1 MTTLRLVAAG
11 NPTKSPD
18 GALGLLVFLALAVVV
33 YFLFRSM
40 NKHLRKVARAKFDGD
55 GGASDDDRATPAQQ
69 GARAAAG
76 RGKAG
81 SGRPPR
87 PRPHP

>member
-40 NKHLRKVARAKFDGD
+40 NKHLRKVARAVEPLLSKDVPVLLCSKGIE
-55 GGASDDDRATPAQQ
+55 T
-69 GARAAAG
+69 
-76 RGKAG
+76 G
-81 SGRPPR
+81 SGKLMTAVVADEMPGRP
-87 PRPHP
+87 

>member
-1 MTTLRLVAAG
+1 MTTPLIAAAIVAAG

-40 NKHLRKVARAKFDGD
+40 NKHLRKAQRMKYDDVNREDVRRE
-55 GGASDDDRATPAQQ
+55 DDRDASPT
-69 GARAAAG
+69 
-76 RGKAG
+76 
-81 SGRPPR
+81 SPPR
-87 PRPHP
+87 PRR